1 MFTDGC
7 TDGGQTTDGRQAHR
21 HIPRD
26 FRSGKKRKQETGLV
40 LSVQCCLYDK
50 LMKSEAD

>member
-26 FRSGKKRKQETGLV
+26 FRSGEKKKTRDRFGSFSPV
-40 LSVQCCLYDK
+40 LPL
-50 LMKSEAD
+50 